1 MSKPLTDLVSEAL
14 KTYNLDKGTNY
25 SFGTSWNKVSSDF
38 NDLVSNYLFPKLNET
53 TLVVKPLGNRFE
65 YLAVEEDNI
74 AQYSEEYVILDA
86 IPVNLNLNKSRMT
99 MLNTNYPKI
108 ANVIFGTGMFKKL
121 KFTLNDNYAR
131 RNFNTLKDAI
141 NYALGVYTK
150 RVSDINVN
158 EESELKAMLI
168 KYATTETKDKRQAN
182 DINDLIEKTYIALL
196 NIQNNSS
203 AYNECSKI
211 VNIPY
216 TTQTNLENVLIITN
230 DVVKYQILNTKIAN
244 TFNSAGLD
252 ITKHIISFD
261 DFNNIYEVKTDIT
274 TTKKEVEYLQ
284 TLCEHEISVGDVIPK
299 GTLICINDPELEKVN
314 TAFEHIDVKKD
325 FVYIIDENKI
335 KYKRNTKNM
344 LKSFDNPEFNE
355 INHWLHYYTKK
366 TISPFYN
373 NVFIQVK

>member
-14 KTYNLDKGTNY
+14 KTYNLDKGTKY
-25 SFGTSWNKVSSDF
+25 SFGTAWNKVSSDF

-53 TLVVKPLGNRFE
+53 TLVVKALGNRFD
-65 YLAVEEDNI
+65 YLAEEEDNI

-86 IPVNLNLNKSRMT
+86 IPVNLNLNKSRMS

-158 EESELKAMLI
+158 EESEIKAMLV
-168 KYATTETKDKRQAN
+168 KYATTETKDKRKAN

-274 TTKKEVEYLQ
+274 TTKKEVDYLRS
-284 TLCEHEISVGDVIPK
+284 LCEHEIEIGEVIPA

-314 TAFEHIDVKKD
+314 PAFEHIDVKKD